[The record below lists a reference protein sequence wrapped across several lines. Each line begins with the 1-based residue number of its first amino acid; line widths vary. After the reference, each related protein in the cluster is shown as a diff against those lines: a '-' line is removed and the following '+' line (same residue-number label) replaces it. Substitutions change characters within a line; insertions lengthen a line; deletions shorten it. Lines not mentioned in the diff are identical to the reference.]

1 LQKERTAKPPTSP
14 EASLPGKPGGHR
26 RSQRLF
32 IQIPVVVSGQ
42 LDRSTPFSEETST
55 VVLNAH
61 GALVQLN
68 TAMQIGQKVVL
79 HNVRTKEKQEVTVVF
94 LAPAEGRKSNVALEF
109 TSPRPDFWHV
119 SFPPEDWP

>member
-1 LQKERTAKPPTSP
+1 MPKGPTTKMPTPTES
-14 EASLPGKPGGHR
+14 SLAGNPSSRR

-42 LDRSTPFSEETST
+42 VDQSTPFSEEANT

-61 GALVQLN
+61 GALVQLS
-68 TAMQIGQKVVL
+68 TAVQIGQKIML
-79 HNVRTKEKQEVTVVF
+79 QNVRTKEQQEVTVVF

-119 SFPPEDWP
+119 AFPPEDWP

>member
-14 EASLPGKPGGHR
+14 EASLPGKSASHR

>member
-1 LQKERTAKPPTSP
+1 MPTP
-14 EASLPGKPGGHR
+14 TEPSLTGNPSSRR

-42 LDRSTPFSEETST
+42 LNPSTPFSEEANT

-68 TAMQIGQKVVL
+68 TAVQIGQKIML
-79 HNVRTKEKQEVTVVF
+79 QNVRTKEQQEVTVVF
-94 LAPAEGRKSNVALEF
+94 LAPAESRKSNVALGC
-109 TSPRPDFWHV
+109 TTPRPDFWHV
-119 SFPPEDWP
+119 AFPPEDWP

>member
-1 LQKERTAKPPTSP
+1 MRKEQTLKMPTSP
-14 EASLPGKPGGHR
+14 EASLPGKSANHR

-42 LDRSTPFSEETST
+42 LDRTTPFTEETNT

-68 TAMQIGQKVVL
+68 TAVQIGQKL
-79 HNVRTKEKQEVTVVF
+79 MLQNVRTKENQEVTVVF

-119 SFPPEDWP
+119 AFPPEDWP

>member
-1 LQKERTAKPPTSP
+1 MPTSTEP
-14 EASLPGKPGGHR
+14 SLPGNPSSRR

-42 LDRSTPFSEETST
+42 LDKSAPFSEETNT

-68 TAMQIGQKVVL
+68 TAVQIGQKVML
-79 HNVRTKEKQEVTVVF
+79 QNVRTKEQQEVTVVF
-94 LAPAEGRKSNVALEF
+94 LAPAEGQKSNVALEF

-119 SFPPEDWP
+119 AFPPEDWP